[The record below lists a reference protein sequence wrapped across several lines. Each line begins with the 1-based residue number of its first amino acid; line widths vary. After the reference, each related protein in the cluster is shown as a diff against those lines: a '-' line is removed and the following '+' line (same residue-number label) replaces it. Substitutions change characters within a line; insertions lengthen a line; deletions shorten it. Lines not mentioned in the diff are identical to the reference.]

1 MVRKS
6 NTFSYFY
13 DIIKIMKV
21 SYKKLWKLLIDKEMK
36 KTDLIS
42 FAGINQNILARMGKG
57 EYVSMES
64 LHKICKAFN
73 CDVGDICEMKD

>member
-1 MVRKS
+1 MRKS
-6 NTFSYFY
+6 NKLLVFY
-13 DIIKIMKV
+13 DIIKLMKV

-42 FAGINQNILARMGKG
+42 FAGINQNILVRMGKG
-57 EYVSMES
+57 EYISMES

-73 CDVGDICEMKD
+73 CDVGDILEMKE